1 MNGARPVLAAI
12 ISTAISSSAIMMG
25 VSHHFLRSFKNNH
38 KSFKNSI
45 PAKNRV
51 YTLIHT
57 ITDLKQT
64 YYQLK
69 FPL

>member
-12 ISTAISSSAIMMG
+12 ISMAISSSAMMIG

-45 PAKNRV
+45 PAKNRE
-51 YTLIHT
+51 T
-57 ITDLKQT
+57 I
-64 YYQLK
+64 
-69 FPL
+69 